1 MSILDDI
8 RNRNA
13 QPTVEPRADVLQSTT
28 PVTDTTTPQ
37 VEQPSGFATLTGQ
50 KLTPPSGSPTVVS
63 ELKRL
68 EELLASFPEIAARIP
83 VRLETPIKDELD
95 ELCNREKITI
105 ETLLEAFYV
114 TCKDKDSTMRQV
126 VKEAKK
132 RLKSRKEAGNI
143 RSSLTKL
150 NNLTTRKK

>member
-1 MSILDDI
+1 MSLLDEI
-8 RNRNA
+8 RSRA
-13 QPTVEPRADVLQSTT
+13 TQPTVEPRIDVLQQEKID
-28 PVTDTTTPQ
+28 DTLNAIAQGAPA
-37 VEQPSGFATLTGQ
+37 EPIAL
-50 KLTPPSGSPTVVS
+50 PPSGIS

-68 EELLASFPEIAARIP
+68 EELLANFPEIAARVP

-95 ELCNREKITI
+95 ELCNREKVTI

-114 TCKDKDSTMRQV
+114 TCKDKESVMKQV
-126 VKEAKK
+126 VKDAKK

-150 NNLTTRKK
+150 NNLTKNIK

>member
-1 MSILDDI
+1 MNLLDEI
-8 RNRNA
+8 RSRA
-13 QPTVEPRADVLQSTT
+13 TQPTVPPRQDVLQQPT
-28 PVTDTTTPQ
+28 TDTLTELSATDAVQ
-37 VEQPSGFATLTGQ
+37 QPTE
-50 KLTPPSGSPTVVS
+50 VS

-68 EELLASFPEIAARIP
+68 EELLANFPEIAARIP

-95 ELCNREKITI
+95 ELCNREKVTI

-114 TCKDKDSTMRQV
+114 TCFDKESVMKQV

-150 NNLTTRKK
+150 HNLTKK

>member
-8 RNRNA
+8 RNRNT
-13 QPTVEPRADVLQSTT
+13 QPTVEPRADILQDST

-37 VEQPSGFATLTGQ
+37 VEQL
-50 KLTPPSGSPTVVS
+50 TVVS

-132 RLKSRKEAGNI
+132 RLKGRKDAGNI
-143 RSSLTKL
+143 RSNLTKI

>member
-1 MSILDDI
+1 MSLLDEI
-8 RNRNA
+8 RSRA
-13 QPTVEPRADVLQSTT
+13 TQPTVEPRIDVLQQEKID
-28 PVTDTTTPQ
+28 DTLNAIAQGAPTEPI
-37 VEQPSGFATLTGQ
+37 AL
-50 KLTPPSGSPTVVS
+50 PPSGIS

-68 EELLASFPEIAARIP
+68 EELLANFPEIAARIP

-95 ELCNREKITI
+95 ELCNREKVTI

-114 TCKDKDSTMRQV
+114 TCKDKESVMKQV
-126 VKEAKK
+126 VKDAKK

-150 NNLTTRKK
+150 NNLTKNIK

>member
-1 MSILDDI
+1 MSLLDEI
-8 RNRNA
+8 RDRA
-13 QPTVEPRADVLQSTT
+13 TQPTVPPRIDVLQSQAQNKDNTIN
-28 PVTDTTTPQ
+28 TDVAQ
-37 VEQPSGFATLTGQ
+37 QPI
-50 KLTPPSGSPTVVS
+50 S
-63 ELKRL
+63 EFKRL
-68 EELLASFPEIAARIP
+68 EELLANFPEIAARIP

-114 TCKDKDSTMRQV
+114 TCKDKESVMKQV
-126 VKEAKK
+126 VKDAKK

-150 NNLTTRKK
+150 NNLTRQIEKVERKVVK

>member
-1 MSILDDI
+1 MSLLDEI
-8 RNRNA
+8 RDRA
-13 QPTVEPRADVLQSTT
+13 TQPTVEPRQDVLQSQAQNTYYT
-28 PVTDTTTPQ
+28 INTDVAQ
-37 VEQPSGFATLTGQ
+37 QPI
-50 KLTPPSGSPTVVS
+50 S

-68 EELLASFPEIAARIP
+68 EELLANFPEIAARIP

-95 ELCNREKITI
+95 ELCNREKVTI

-114 TCKDKDSTMRQV
+114 TCKDKESVMKQV
-126 VKEAKK
+126 ILEAKK

-150 NNLTTRKK
+150 NNLTKNRK

>member
-1 MSILDDI
+1 MSLLDEI
-8 RNRNA
+8 RDRA
-13 QPTVEPRADVLQSTT
+13 TQPTVEPRIDVLQSQAQNTYYT
-28 PVTDTTTPQ
+28 INTDVAQ
-37 VEQPSGFATLTGQ
+37 QPI
-50 KLTPPSGSPTVVS
+50 S
-63 ELKRL
+63 EFKRL

-83 VRLETPIKDELD
+83 VRLSTPIKDELD

-114 TCKDKDSTMRQV
+114 TCKDKESVMKQV
-126 VKEAKK
+126 ILEAKK

-150 NNLTTRKK
+150 NNLTRK

>member
-1 MSILDDI
+1 MSLLDEI
-8 RNRNA
+8 RDRA
-13 QPTVEPRADVLQSTT
+13 TQPTVKPRIDVLQSQAQNKDNTIN
-28 PVTDTTTPQ
+28 TDVAQ
-37 VEQPSGFATLTGQ
+37 QPI
-50 KLTPPSGSPTVVS
+50 S

-68 EELLASFPEIAARIP
+68 EELLANFPEIAARIP

-114 TCKDKDSTMRQV
+114 TCKDKESVMKQV
-126 VKEAKK
+126 VKDAKK

-150 NNLTTRKK
+150 NNLTKNIK

>member
-1 MSILDDI
+1 MSLLDEI
-8 RNRNA
+8 RDRA
-13 QPTVEPRADVLQSTT
+13 TQPTVEPRIDVLQQEKID
-28 PVTDTTTPQ
+28 DTLN
-37 VEQPSGFATLTGQ
+37 AIAL
-50 KLTPPSGSPTVVS
+50 PPTEVS

-68 EELLASFPEIAARIP
+68 EELLANFPEIAARIP

-95 ELCNREKITI
+95 ELCNREKVTI

-114 TCKDKDSTMRQV
+114 TCFDKESVMKQV
-126 VKEAKK
+126 IKEAKK

-150 NNLTTRKK
+150 NNLTKNRK

>member
-1 MSILDDI
+1 MSLLDEI
-8 RNRNA
+8 RSRAN
-13 QPTVEPRADVLQSTT
+13 QPTVPPRQDVLQQQPTT
-28 PVTDTTTPQ
+28 TDT
-37 VEQPSGFATLTGQ
+37 
-50 KLTPPSGSPTVVS
+50 LTPTDVATTEGVQQPTEVS

-68 EELLASFPEIAARIP
+68 EDLLASYPEIAPRVP

-95 ELCNREKITI
+95 ELCNREKVTI

-114 TCKDKDSTMRQV
+114 TCKDKESVMKQV
-126 VKEAKK
+126 VKDAKK

-150 NNLTTRKK
+150 NNLTKNIK

>member
-1 MSILDDI
+1 MSLLDEI
-8 RNRNA
+8 RSRA
-13 QPTVEPRADVLQSTT
+13 TQPTVEPRIDVLQSQAQNKDNTIN
-28 PVTDTTTPQ
+28 TDVAQ
-37 VEQPSGFATLTGQ
+37 QPI
-50 KLTPPSGSPTVVS
+50 S

-68 EELLASFPEIAARIP
+68 EELLANFPEIAARIP

-95 ELCNREKITI
+95 ELCNREKVTI

-114 TCKDKDSTMRQV
+114 TCKDRESVMKQVLKD
-126 VKEAKK
+126 AKK

-150 NNLTTRKK
+150 NNLTRK

>member
-1 MSILDDI
+1 MSLLDEI
-8 RNRNA
+8 RARST
-13 QPTVEPRADVLQSTT
+13 QPTVEPRIDVLQQEKIDDTLNAIAPSAPQDKFALRTT
-28 PVTDTTTPQ
+28 
-37 VEQPSGFATLTGQ
+37 EI
-50 KLTPPSGSPTVVS
+50 S

-68 EELLASFPEIAARIP
+68 EELLANFPEIAARIP

-95 ELCNREKITI
+95 ELCNREKVTI

-114 TCKDKDSTMRQV
+114 TCKDKESVMRQV
-126 VKEAKK
+126 ILEAKK

-150 NNLTTRKK
+150 NNLTKNIK

>member
-1 MSILDDI
+1 MSLLDEI
-8 RNRNA
+8 RSRA
-13 QPTVEPRADVLQSTT
+13 TQPTVEPRIDVLQQEKID
-28 PVTDTTTPQ
+28 DTLNAIAHLAPA
-37 VEQPSGFATLTGQ
+37 PPIAL
-50 KLTPPSGSPTVVS
+50 PPSGIS

-68 EELLASFPEIAARIP
+68 EELLANFPEIAARVP

-95 ELCNREKITI
+95 ELCNREKVTI

-114 TCKDKDSTMRQV
+114 TCKDKESVMKQV
-126 VKEAKK
+126 VKDAKK

-150 NNLTTRKK
+150 NNLTKNIK